1 MREFERARRDSAGTD
16 HTEQRFPAD
25 FSLDEEAFASEL
37 RELFPLEAEILPPQ
51 FVQTV
56 IEDERHSP
64 TPPGFEQKLTYNVFS
79 RLSLPRGPLFPRQSR
94 TPWGNVRQTFSRA
107 SRPLSASLVAVAL
120 LMVFSVVVASP
131 SFAAGVQLL
140 LTHTGVRQVN
150 HYPGEVSASLPKI
163 PAKATTSNPI
173 LPNPTFPLYW
183 LGAKAD
189 KYDFSGA
196 RVLPAQS
203 WTNGSMVEM
212 QYTIPEDTP
221 GSGVLDIREFQV
233 ASDLSAVLQMVETG
247 SATWLDIDGT
257 PAVYVNGI
265 WSERA
270 IHQQP
275 MTDGPTWQFGIR
287 SELMIEHD
295 GVVFWIVGDQ
305 RDGANEAELVKLAR
319 TLTVTSSRILHPY
332 PVTLHVLGESFM
344 QVFQKPKGRELY
356 YLVPRG
362 AALSSNTGFIVPS
375 DDLSY

>member
-16 HTEQRFPAD
+16 HTEQRFPDD
-25 FSLDEEAFASEL
+25 FSREEEVFASEL

-51 FVQTV
+51 FIQTV
-56 IEDERHSP
+56 IEDERHAP
-64 TPPGFEQKLTYNVFS
+64 TPLGFEQKLTYNVFS

-94 TPWGNVRQTFSRA
+94 TPWSNVRQTFGRA
-107 SRPLSASLVAVAL
+107 TRPLSASLVAVAL
-120 LMVFSVVVASP
+120 LMVISVVMASP

-150 HYPGEVSASLPKI
+150 HYPGEVSASLPKV
-163 PAKATTSNPI
+163 PVKAAT
-173 LPNPTFPLYW
+173 PNPTFPIYW

-189 KYDFSGA
+189 KYEFSGA

-203 WTNGSMVEM
+203 WSNGSMVEM
-212 QYTIPEDTP
+212 QLTIPGDTP

-233 ASDLSAVLQMVETG
+233 ASDLAAVLQMVETG
-247 SATWLDIDGT
+247 SATWLNVDGT

-270 IHQQP
+270 VHQQP
-275 MTDGPTWQFGIR
+275 MMDGPVWQFGIR

-305 RDGANEAELVKLAR
+305 RDGANQAELVKLAR
-319 TLTVTSSRILHPY
+319 TLTVTSSRILHPH

-344 QVFQKPKGRELY
+344 QVFEKPKGRELY

>member
-1 MREFERARRDSAGTD
+1 MREFERTRRDSAGTD

-25 FSLDEEAFASEL
+25 FSLEEEVFASEL

-56 IEDERHSP
+56 IEDERQSP

-94 TPWGNVRQTFSRA
+94 TPWQNVRQTLSRA

-150 HYPGEVSASLPKI
+150 HYPGEVSASLPKV
-163 PAKATTSNPI
+163 AVKAET
-173 LPNPTFPLYW
+173 PNPTFPIQW

-196 RVLPAQS
+196 RVLPAQRWS
-203 WTNGSMVEM
+203 NGSMVEM
-212 QYTIPEDTP
+212 QYSIPDATP

-233 ASDLSAVLQMVETG
+233 ASDLAAVLQMVETG
-247 SATWLDIDGT
+247 SATWLNVNGT

-265 WSERA
+265 WSDRA

-275 MTDGPTWQFGIR
+275 MMDGPTWQFGIR
-287 SELMIEHD
+287 SELMIERD

-305 RDGANEAELVKLAR
+305 RDGADEAELVKLAS
-319 TLTVTSSRILHPY
+319 TLSVTSSRILHPH

-344 QVFQKPKGRELY
+344 QVFQRPQGRELY

>member
-1 MREFERARRDSAGTD
+1 
-16 HTEQRFPAD
+16 
-25 FSLDEEAFASEL
+25 
-37 RELFPLEAEILPPQ
+37 
-51 FVQTV
+51 VQTV
-56 IEDERHSP
+56 IEDERQSP
-64 TPPGFEQKLTYNVFS
+64 TPPAFEQKLTYNVFS
-79 RLSLPRGPLFPRQSR
+79 RLSLPRGPLFPHQSR
-94 TPWGNVRQTFSRA
+94 TPWQNVRQTLSRA

-131 SFAAGVQLL
+131 SFAAGMQLL
-140 LTHTGVRQVN
+140 LTHTGVRQVS
-150 HYPGEVSASLPKI
+150 HYPGEVSASLPKV
-163 PAKATTSNPI
+163 PVKAAT
-173 LPNPTFPLYW
+173 PNPTFPVSW

-196 RVLPAQS
+196 RVVPAQRWS
-203 WTNGSMVEM
+203 DGSMVEM
-212 QYTIPEDTP
+212 QYTIPGDTP

-233 ASDLSAVLQMVETG
+233 ATDLSAVLQMVETG
-247 SATWLDIDGT
+247 SATWLNVNGT

-265 WSERA
+265 WSDRA

-275 MTDGPTWQFGIR
+275 MVDGPTWQFGIR
-287 SELMIEHD
+287 SELMIERD

-305 RDGANEAELVKLAR
+305 RDGADEAELVKLAN
-319 TLTVTSSRILHPY
+319 TLTVTSSRILHPH

-356 YLVPRG
+356 YLMPRG

>member
-1 MREFERARRDSAGTD
+1 MREFERTRRDSAGTD

-25 FSLDEEAFASEL
+25 FSLEEEVFASEL

-51 FVQTV
+51 FIQTV
-56 IEDERHSP
+56 IEDERHAP

-94 TPWGNVRQTFSRA
+94 TPWGNVRQTLGRA
-107 SRPLSASLVAVAL
+107 TRPLSASLVAVAL

-150 HYPGEVSASLPKI
+150 HYPGEVSASLPQVSV
-163 PAKATTSNPI
+163 KAAT
-173 LPNPTFPLYW
+173 PNPTFPIYW
-183 LGAKAD
+183 LGVKAD
-189 KYDFSGA
+189 KYEFSGA

-203 WTNGSMVEM
+203 WSNGSMVEM

-233 ASDLSAVLQMVETG
+233 ASNLAAVLQMVETG

-270 IHQQP
+270 IHKQP
-275 MTDGPTWQFGIR
+275 MMDGPVWQFGIR
-287 SELMIEHD
+287 SELMIERD

-305 RDGANEAELVKLAR
+305 RDGADQAELVKLAR
-319 TLTVTSSRILHPY
+319 ALTVTNSRILHPH

-344 QVFQKPKGRELY
+344 QVFEKPKGRELY

-362 AALSSNTGFIVPS
+362 AALSSNMGFIVPS

>member
-25 FSLDEEAFASEL
+25 FSLEEEVFASEL

-56 IEDERHSP
+56 IEDERQSP

-79 RLSLPRGPLFPRQSR
+79 RLSLQRGPLFPRQSR
-94 TPWGNVRQTFSRA
+94 TPWENVRQAFSGVT
-107 SRPLSASLVAVAL
+107 RPLSASLVAVAL
-120 LMVFSVVVASP
+120 LMIFSVVVASP
-131 SFAAGVQLL
+131 SFAAGMQLL
-140 LTHTGVRQVN
+140 LTHTGVRQVS
-150 HYPGEVSASLPKI
+150 HYPGEVSASLPKV
-163 PAKATTSNPI
+163 PVKAAT
-173 LPNPTFPLYW
+173 PNPTFPVSW

-196 RVLPAQS
+196 RVVPAQRWS
-203 WTNGSMVEM
+203 DGSMVEM
-212 QYTIPEDTP
+212 QYTIPGDTP

-233 ASDLSAVLQMVETG
+233 ATDLSAVLQMVETG
-247 SATWLDIDGT
+247 SATWLNVNGT

-265 WSERA
+265 WSDRA

-275 MTDGPTWQFGIR
+275 MVDGPTWQFGIR
-287 SELMIEHD
+287 SELMIERD

-305 RDGANEAELVKLAR
+305 RDGADEAELVKLAN
-319 TLTVTSSRILHPY
+319 TLTVTSSRILHPH

-356 YLVPRG
+356 YLMPRG

>member
-1 MREFERARRDSAGTD
+1 MREFERTRRDSAGTD

-25 FSLDEEAFASEL
+25 FSLEEEVFASEL

-56 IEDERHSP
+56 IDDERQSP

-94 TPWGNVRQTFSRA
+94 TPWQNVRQTLSRA

-150 HYPGEVSASLPKI
+150 HYPGEVSASLPKV
-163 PAKATTSNPI
+163 AVKAET
-173 LPNPTFPLYW
+173 PNPTFPIQW

-196 RVLPAQS
+196 RVLPAQRWS
-203 WTNGSMVEM
+203 SGSMVEM
-212 QYTIPEDTP
+212 QYTIPGDTP

-233 ASDLSAVLQMVETG
+233 ASDLAAVLQMVETG
-247 SATWLDIDGT
+247 SATWLNVNGT

-265 WSERA
+265 WSDRA

-275 MTDGPTWQFGIR
+275 MMDGPTWQFGIR
-287 SELMIEHD
+287 SELMIERD

-305 RDGANEAELVKLAR
+305 RDGADEAELVKLAS
-319 TLTVTSSRILHPY
+319 TLSVTSSRILHPH

-344 QVFQKPKGRELY
+344 QVFQRPQGRELY

>member
-16 HTEQRFPAD
+16 HTEQRFPDD
-25 FSLDEEAFASEL
+25 FSREEEVFASEL

-51 FVQTV
+51 FIQTV
-56 IEDERHSP
+56 IEDERHAP

-94 TPWGNVRQTFSRA
+94 TPWSNVRQTFGRA
-107 SRPLSASLVAVAL
+107 TRPLSASLVAVAL
-120 LMVFSVVVASP
+120 LMVISVVMASP

-150 HYPGEVSASLPKI
+150 HYPGEVSASLPKV
-163 PAKATTSNPI
+163 PAKAATS
-173 LPNPTFPLYW
+173 NPTFPIYW
-183 LGAKAD
+183 LGAKVD

-203 WTNGSMVEM
+203 WSNGSMVEM

-233 ASDLSAVLQMVETG
+233 ASDLAAVLQMVETG
-247 SATWLDIDGT
+247 SATWLNVDGT

-270 IHQQP
+270 VHQQP
-275 MTDGPTWQFGIR
+275 MMDGPVWQFGIR

-305 RDGANEAELVKLAR
+305 RDGADQAELVKLAR
-319 TLTVTSSRILHPY
+319 TLTVTSSRILHPH

-344 QVFQKPKGRELY
+344 QVFEKPKGRELY